1 MYFWCSSSEMCQGLI
16 ITPCVNTKILQLSKI
31 WITSKNEKKIFN
43 GGYLGSRD
51 DEERSE
57 MRYAMRIAE
66 SASHQIFERK
76 WWRCKNLHVRF
87 SVERNHAS

>member
-1 MYFWCSSSEMCQGLI
+1 M
-16 ITPCVNTKILQLSKI
+16 SKI
-31 WITSKNEKKIFN
+31 WIFTSKNEKKIFN

-76 WWRCKNLHVRF
+76 W
-87 SVERNHAS
+87 